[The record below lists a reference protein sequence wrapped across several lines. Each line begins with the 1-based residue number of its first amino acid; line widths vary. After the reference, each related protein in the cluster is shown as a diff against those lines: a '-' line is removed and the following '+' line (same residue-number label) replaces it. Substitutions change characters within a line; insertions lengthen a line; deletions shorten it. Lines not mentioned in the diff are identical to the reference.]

1 MVFGLVKPELRAEL
15 GVETWVWVEENFVI
29 EIGGE
34 GGGDFLEVGF
44 LAELRDMNE
53 KDFGFERF
61 FVSIFHGLEID
72 VITEIA
78 AGVSGDNWVEPGS
91 SKTLG
96 EFREIDI
103 SMISDAVVA
112 ADGFEANG
120 GKF

>member
-1 MVFGLVKPELRAEL
+1 MVGLIWFLATQSNPSSGLNSGSK
-15 GVETWVWVEENFVI
+15 TWVWVEENFVI

-44 LAELRDMNE
+44 LTELRDMNE

-78 AGVSGDNWVEPGS
+78 YRRFW
-91 SKTLG
+91 
-96 EFREIDI
+96 R
-103 SMISDAVVA
+103 
-112 ADGFEANG
+112 
-120 GKF
+120 